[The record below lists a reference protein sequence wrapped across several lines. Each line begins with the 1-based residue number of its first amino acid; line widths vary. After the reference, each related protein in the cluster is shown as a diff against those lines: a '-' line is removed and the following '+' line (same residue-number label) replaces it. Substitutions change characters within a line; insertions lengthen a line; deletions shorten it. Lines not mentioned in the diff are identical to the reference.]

1 MKNKT
6 IKHVD
11 VEKYRPLPFQGIF
24 DERED
29 DLEYRTLNIIFN
41 ELSEPDR
48 NLLLASIEFGSQSA
62 LAKELNVSCATISLT
77 LKRIK
82 EYIKNKIENDCR

>member
-6 IKHVD
+6 ITHVD
-11 VEKYRPLPFQGIF
+11 IEKYRPLPFQGIF

-29 DLEYRTLNIIFN
+29 DLEYKTLSIIFN

-62 LAKELNVSCATISLT
+62 LAKELNVSCATVSLT

-82 EYIKNKIENDCR
+82 DYIKERVK